1 MHNEVNKSLKKAL
14 FDCSNIG
21 DFYDCGCADDGDSG
35 NKAVSG
41 AAPGGDGEV
50 DAPTGQGSRLT
61 KSARQINGEF
71 RRDPSKLE
79 LKLEKEG

>member
-21 DFYDCGCADDGDSG
+21 DFYDCGCADDEGSGD
-35 NKAVSG
+35 KAVSG
-41 AAPGGDGEV
+41 AAPGGDWEV
-50 DAPTGQGSRLT
+50 DALTGQGSRLT
-61 KSARQINGEF
+61 QSARQINGEF